1 MAYFSRMIA
10 TRHHNLPTY
19 EKELVV
25 LVKLI
30 KHWWSYPWGHNFII
44 HTYHYSLKFFL
55 EKGVLSLSQ
64 QHWSSKLLGYSFSIE
79 YKVGRLNTVANALSR
94 RDVDNSILMAIYMPH
109 LSILMKFAMSSNILL
124 PCNISSHKFLVA
136 QLLQLGIISK
146 AYSSTRLEFFFCQ
159 KILLQFKQ
167 PWQHSIIKVMKGIKK
182 LYFIFPYVTNSY
194 QFTEFSRFCFGQAW
208 GLASAILLEHVV
220 YAKGTKSKHCNLQF
234 FFSPFLFRLK
244 YGLTSPWILLKD
256 YLLPGGKNVILV
268 VMDCFSKFAHFL
280 PLLHPY
286 TIVSVVRLFFDHIFK
301 LHGLPETLVINS
313 RCYFH

>member
-146 AYSSTRLEFFFCQ
+146 AYSSTRLEFFFLSKDSPSIQTTMTTLHNYGHEGYQ
-159 KILLQFKQ
+159 KTLFHI
-167 PWQHSIIKVMKGIKK
+167 SICYK
-182 LYFIFPYVTNSY
+182 FIPIY
-194 QFTEFSRFCFGQAW
+194 
-208 GLASAILLEHVV
+208 
-220 YAKGTKSKHCNLQF
+220 
-234 FFSPFLFRLK
+234 
-244 YGLTSPWILLKD
+244 WI
-256 YLLPGGKNVILV
+256 
-268 VMDCFSKFAHFL
+268 F
-280 PLLHPY
+280 
-286 TIVSVVRLFFDHIFK
+286 
-301 LHGLPETLVINS
+301 
-313 RCYFH
+313 